1 MAFGDVVGRG
11 LAFGYKILGTDA
23 QMTVPE
29 ATQPAGVRVIFS
41 QDGTAMLDGMM
52 QSIGPSLRI
61 RAFEAPG
68 GVPRHTVFVMPNG
81 SWKAKEAG
89 LPHNDGSELLVQ
101 LGKA

>member
-23 QMTVPE
+23 QMSVPGAAE
-29 ATQPAGVRVIFS
+29 PVGVRVIFS
-41 QDGTAMLDGMM
+41 QDGAAMLDGMM

-61 RAFEAPG
+61 RTYEAPA
-68 GVPRHTVFVMPNG
+68 GVPRNTVFVLG
-81 SWKAKEAG
+81 TDTWKAREAG
-89 LPHNDGSELLVQ
+89 LPHNAGSEWLVQ